1 MQLLPGIA
9 TGFGRSIMISHG
21 HVLSVD
27 IAKTRPLRV
36 QKHKGTRE
44 ACLRLS
50 NRRFP

>member
-9 TGFGRSIMISHG
+9 TGFGRSTMISHG

-36 QKHKGTRE
+36 QKHKRE
-44 ACLRLS
+44 KRSMSKAVK
-50 NRRFP
+50 